1 MDDQIIKEGLT
12 FNDLVLLPGQSTV
25 LPKDIDVKTK
35 LSRNISINIPI
46 VSAAMDTVTESKT
59 AIALA
64 RQGGLGFIHKNMT
77 IEKQVLEVE
86 KVKKSES
93 GMIID
98 PITIEPEQKILEV
111 LNIMEKYKISGVP
124 VVKKGN
130 LMGIITNRDLR
141 FETNLDK
148 KVKDVMTKAGHGTSW
163 NNFRRIK
170 KHLT

>member
-1 MDDQIIKEGLT
+1 MDDQLMKEGLT
-12 FNDLVLLPGQSTV
+12 FNDLVLLPGESTV
-25 LPKDIDVKTK
+25 LPKDIDIKTE

-46 VSAAMDTVTESKT
+46 VSAAMDTVTESET

-77 IEKQVLEVE
+77 IEKQALEVE

-98 PITIEPEQKILEV
+98 PITITPEQKISEV
-111 LNIMEKYKISGVP
+111 LNIMKKYKISGVP

-148 KVKDVMTKAGHGTSW
+148 KVEDVMTKDNLATAPVGTTS
-163 NNFRRIK
+163 K
-170 KHLT
+170 M

>member
-25 LPKDIDVKTK
+25 LPKDIDVKTE

-46 VSAAMDTVTESKT
+46 VSAAMDTVTESET

-77 IEKQVLEVE
+77 IEKQALEVE

-98 PITIEPEQKILEV
+98 PITINPEQKISEV
-111 LNIMEKYKISGVP
+111 LWIRKSKM
-124 VVKKGN
+124 
-130 LMGIITNRDLR
+130 
-141 FETNLDK
+141 
-148 KVKDVMTKAGHGTSW
+148 
-163 NNFRRIK
+163 
-170 KHLT
+170 